1 MSFLF
6 AYLPSVSF
14 TIKIKNV
21 NDEILLEN
29 SLGFWR
35 IL

>member
-1 MSFLF
+1 MSVLF

-14 TIKIKNV
+14 TIKIKIV
-21 NDEILLEN
+21 NDEILVEN